1 MLRPCYVRTSHQTEF
16 FSYTIYFFKVGPA
29 EKEIMQTEPVQVIVL
44 ILAEAPKTTPET
56 LLICPLVEIPKG
68 FSGP

>member
-1 MLRPCYVRTSHQTEF
+1 MKPQSIWRTGWLRKLIDY
-16 FSYTIYFFKVGPA
+16 KLGPA

-44 ILAEAPKTTPET
+44 ILAETPKTTLVT
-56 LLICPLVEIPKG
+56 LPICPLVEIPKG